1 MTAPSA
7 PFFFSEGG
15 IEMVAY
21 RDCKGRIACMG
32 DPTTGA
38 VESAYKGC
46 KTSTLLAIGESF
58 TIERDV
64 VVTIVT
70 RISASDFMV
79 VSRFNLA
86 A

>member
-1 MTAPSA
+1 M
-7 PFFFSEGG
+7 E
-15 IEMVAY
+15 AY

-64 VVTIVT
+64 VVTGVT
-70 RISASDFMV
+70 RVSASDFMV

>member
-1 MTAPSA
+1 
-7 PFFFSEGG
+7 
-15 IEMVAY
+15 MVAY

-46 KTSTLLAIGESF
+46 KTSTFLAIGESF

-64 VVTIVT
+64 VVTVVT

-79 VSRFNLA
+79 VSRLNLA

>member
-1 MTAPSA
+1 MK
-7 PFFFSEGG
+7 
-15 IEMVAY
+15 AY

-46 KTSTLLAIGESF
+46 KTSTQLSIGDSF
-58 TIERDV
+58 TIERDA
-64 VVTIVT
+64 VVTVIT
-70 RISASDFMV
+70 RVSTSDFQV
-79 VSRFNLA
+79 ESHYNIA

>member
-1 MTAPSA
+1 M
-7 PFFFSEGG
+7 E
-15 IEMVAY
+15 AY

-64 VVTIVT
+64 VVTVVT
-70 RISASDFMV
+70 RISASDFVV
-79 VSRFNLA
+79 VSRLNLA